1 MLSKFRPILKYSETA
16 SSPHLSNFISAMQHD
31 VLNLVTLYR
40 LTPSPLFLTHATS
53 PVSAV
58 HSTLGR
64 TRDLSSS
71 LPGATPTNPLGGGLR
86 IVPLYLT
93 LWMFAPNRLS
103 LASGEKSYNT
113 QTIALAKAI
122 HPRFAYNRSS
132 ARPRMHWKMSMDLR
146 EPLVRSE
153 GNLDPGYAVLAEE
166 IGDYEKIVSTKWE
179 GYNSSGPLDLGMP
192 LWAARWSAE
201 SDEWAWGLQEM
212 ARRDLTQLWEE
223 GYFDRNTK
231 KPLAFREFGIALGM
245 RCGGGGDDWQGR
257 AEQLT
262 TTWGNAVE
270 MNAEDDLLP
279 ITETMYAA
287 GLIPGGDFNGLL
299 ICSVWLYYINQLLY
313 VLVSII

>member
-1 MLSKFRPILKYSETA
+1 MY
-16 SSPHLSNFISAMQHD
+16 Q
-31 VLNLVTLYR
+31 
-40 LTPSPLFLTHATS
+40 
-53 PVSAV
+53 
-58 HSTLGR
+58 
-64 TRDLSSS
+64 
-71 LPGATPTNPLGGGLR
+71 
-86 IVPLYLT
+86 
-93 LWMFAPNRLS
+93 
-103 LASGEKSYNT
+103 
-113 QTIALAKAI
+113 
-122 HPRFAYNRSS
+122 
-132 ARPRMHWKMSMDLR
+132 KMSMDLR

-153 GNLDPGYAVLAEE
+153 GNLDPVDSLVVFGLLQDSHGPDSAVLAEE

-179 GYNSSGPLDLGMP
+179 GYNSSDPLDLGMT
-192 LWAARWSAE
+192 LWMARWFAE

-262 TTWGNAVE
+262 TTWVKAGLVPIPEKGNAVE